1 MTKGKGKEI
10 KITIDAVSMRTVPA
24 ECADKVAKFAAD
36 FGIPFIGAEYA
47 PETREIVA
55 TFEDDTGTPDSNRD
69 ALICLMEESRDWIIK
84 KDKKTA

>member
-1 MTKGKGKEI
+1 MKGKEKEI
-10 KITIDAVSMRTVPA
+10 KIAIDAVSMRTVPA

-36 FGIPFIGAEYA
+36 FGIAFIGAEYV

-69 ALICLMEESRDWIIK
+69 ALIQLAQESRGWIIK